1 MALVGGLPDYETPGA
16 KKQHFSPYSDN
27 GGSIVAIAGED
38 YVIIAADTR
47 LSSGFSIFTREQ
59 KKLFTLSG
67 TTVLGATGCWCDTL
81 ALTSMIEAR
90 MKMYEHDHNK
100 PMSTP
105 AVAQMLSTMMYYRR
119 FFPYYV
125 SNVLAGLDSQ
135 GRGCVFSYDPVGHC
149 EKSMFRAGGSAGA
162 LLQPLLDNQLGFKNM
177 QNITPAPIPKE
188 KALIIIKMF
197 LCRLQREIFIRAM
210 GF

>member
-1 MALVGGLPDYETPGA
+1 
-16 KKQHFSPYSDN
+16 
-27 GGSIVAIAGED
+27 
-38 YVIIAADTR
+38 
-47 LSSGFSIFTREQ
+47 
-59 KKLFTLSG
+59 
-67 TTVLGATGCWCDTL
+67 
-81 ALTSMIEAR
+81 
-90 MKMYEHDHNK
+90 
-100 PMSTP
+100 MSTP

-188 KALIIIKMF
+188 KALIIIKDVF
-197 LCRLQREIFIRAM
+197 VSAAERDIYTGDGILIKIITKEGIVEEKFELRRD
-210 GF
+210 